1 MDSGRVTTP
10 FGRRLMTL
18 GLLASQ
24 IKAQKIE
31 ESPSVDKWKIYRAL
45 CQAKPLLDIS
55 DRALAVLNALLSFY
69 PHNELSSERNLVVFP
84 SNTQLS
90 IRCHGMAEPTVRRH
104 MAALVS
110 AGLVI
115 RKDSPNGK
123 RYARKTRQGDISEAY
138 GFSLAPLLARAAEI
152 ERLAEK
158 VAAERLHVQLI
169 KERLTLCRRDISKL
183 ITAAV
188 AEEAGGDWWRVQELF
203 HLILNKLPR
212 VAPPHLIASVLA
224 ELEDLRTEILKRLET
239 QIKTENS
246 SANDSQ
252 NERHI
257 QITESESYLDSEA
270 RPESAEIEFTTVNSV
285 NHADTMHAE
294 DDASVTAEN
303 VIPRSVSLSTIID
316 YCPDIALYGPNARV
330 RNWQD
335 LIQATTL
342 VSTMLQI
349 GPSAYRQASAA
360 MGPQNAAA
368 VVACILQ
375 KGESVASPGGY
386 LRSLARLAEQG
397 RFNAWPMLA
406 ALRRNSVSGE
416 RGAQTPPYAPPPN

>member
-10 FGRRLMTL
+10 FGRRPMTL

-31 ESPSVDKWKIYRAL
+31 ENVSIDKWKIYRAL

-84 SNTQLS
+84 SNNQLS
-90 IRCHGMAEPTVRRH
+90 IRCHGMAEQTVRRH

-158 VAAERLHVQLI
+158 VAAQRLHVQLV

-183 ITAAV
+183 ITAAI
-188 AEEAGGDWWRVQELF
+188 AEDGGDHWWRMQETF
-203 HLILNKLPR
+203 HEILNQLPR

-224 ELEDLRTEILKRLET
+224 ELEQLRAEILKQLET

-246 SANDSQ
+246 SGNDSQ

-270 RPESAEIEFTTVNSV
+270 QTENDEIAFTAVNSV
-285 NHADTMHAE
+285 DHADTLNVE
-294 DDASVTAEN
+294 DDDPVTRED
-303 VIPRSVSLSTIID
+303 VIPRSVPLSAIIE

-375 KGESVASPGGY
+375 KGESVSSPGGY

-397 RFNAWPMLA
+397 RFSAWPMLT
-406 ALRRNSVSGE
+406 ALRKHSLSGVAPAHSGSV
-416 RGAQTPPYAPPPN
+416 AMVPT